1 MLKIAPIG
9 TCRIHTPFR
18 RAAAQFEISP
28 CHFRNYGF
36 THTSS
41 EALQQLRFIHG
52 EIEFDEDVAKLLF
65 RPDAV
70 IPKFKEMD
78 EKPDIYFVE
87 ISSGKNIVIDDLA
100 VQMNYTYRYFS
111 EFFSDADRTRKFW
124 SLASGNNREAQSE
137 WLQQQPV
144 FKKLNAKD
152 RSMLDKMELTYQG
165 KAEIARDM
173 KKILGMIGA
182 ENLIFTTHVNALN
195 PDDRKIASRD
205 KLIQEV
211 EAVADSLNVRCYN
224 PTELMLGYGQSKA
237 MEKGGLDL
245 THFTPAFS
253 DILFADWNKR
263 FFGLTIDDGVNAAN
277 GSEFGVIS
285 LTDIKNLIDNGE
297 VIPASQNLRQT
308 LRENPDLPEY
318 RRVLAELEYTLG
330 NYEESAAFLTE
341 ITVGIGGN
349 EDYDTML
356 MVSSF
361 HIGDFKRAL
370 KIGMSLLSDEIESD
384 DILRI
389 SALSAMQEGRDDLAL
404 AHWKRLFYLEA
415 EPCAAATEV
424 LNLLQKNGNSLD
436 AESFARETLD
446 KYPDHQESLKYLW
459 YVSLERDDREQLLE
473 LIGQSH
479 QIGSDAILDILQ
491 KCVENNYQAIAASL
505 VSQLPNV
512 TRKDER
518 LVKWVEGAV
527 DEWLTKGIECLEN
540 DNLQAASN
548 YLQGSWILRPKGN
561 IAIRARRSLERNFRI
576 NTRAAFSDKDYDRV
590 LELTAAARSTFTEFP
605 EMDVYAGRACLETAN
620 YPAAITFLRAASEDS
635 DSPLRVLQQL
645 TRAAML
651 GEEYGEAILAF
662 KQLKDSKLTSK
673 EEALEAQARINKLT
687 GRLIKAARIRI
698 EGGKPREAWQLLE
711 SGEFIQG
718 FEDQLSTERKRVT
731 NSIVSKIREL
741 DSEESQQRYR
751 LGKLIHELD
760 PRHEFG
766 LKSAAIGAMRMHKFE
781 ESLKYWTAMKSL
793 TKNGKQVDKNIE
805 KCRMLLERESQ

>member
-1 MLKIAPIG
+1 MIKIAPIG

-18 RAAAQFEISP
+18 RAAAQFEVST
-28 CHFRNYGF
+28 CRFRNYGF

-41 EALQQLRFIHG
+41 EALQQLRFMHG

-65 RPDAV
+65 RPDTV
-70 IPKFKEMD
+70 IPKFKELD
-78 EKPDIYFVE
+78 NKPDIYFVE
-87 ISSGKNIVIDDLA
+87 ISSGKKILIGDVT

-111 EFFSDADRTRKFW
+111 EFFSDVNRTRKFW
-124 SLASGNNREAQSE
+124 SFASGKNRKAQSE
-137 WLQQQPV
+137 WLHQQPA

-152 RSMLDKMELTYQG
+152 RSILEKIELTYQS
-165 KAEIARDM
+165 KAELASDM
-173 KKILGMIGA
+173 KKITGMIGA

-195 PDDRKIASRD
+195 LDDRKILSRD

-211 EAVADSLNVRCYN
+211 ELVADSLNVRCYN
-224 PTELMLGYGQSKA
+224 PTKLMLGYGQSRA
-237 MEKGGLDL
+237 MEKDGLDL
-245 THFTPAFS
+245 THFTPTFS
-253 DILFADWNKR
+253 DMLFADWNKR
-263 FFGLTIDDGVNAAN
+263 FFALTIDDGDSVVV
-277 GSEFGVIS
+277 GSDSALIS
-285 LTDIKNLIDNGE
+285 LDDIKTLIGNGE
-297 VIPASQNLRQT
+297 VISASQALRQT
-308 LRENPDLPEY
+308 LRENPDLLEY

-330 NYEESAAFLTE
+330 NYEASAAFYAE
-341 ITVGIGGN
+341 ITDGSGGN
-349 EDYDTML
+349 EGDDTML

-361 HIGDFKRAL
+361 HIGDYERAL
-370 KIGMSLLSDEIESD
+370 KVGMSLLSDEIESE

-389 SALSAMQEGRDDLAL
+389 SALSAMQEGRDDLAI

-415 EPCAAATEV
+415 EPCDAATKV
-424 LNLLQKNGNSLD
+424 LNLLEKNGNSVE
-436 AESFARETLD
+436 AENWAGEIQD

-459 YVSLERDDREQLLE
+459 YVCLERGDRDRLLE

-491 KCVENNYQAIAASL
+491 KCVENNYQAIAASI
-505 VSQLPNV
+505 VSQLPSV

-518 LVKWVEGAV
+518 LVKWVEEAV
-527 DEWLTKGIECLEN
+527 EEWLTQGIEYLEN

-548 YLQGSWILRPKGN
+548 YLQGSWILRPKDK
-561 IAIRARRSLERNFRI
+561 IAIQSRRKLERNFRI

-590 LELTAAARSTFTEFP
+590 LELTAMARSTFTEFT
-605 EMDVYAGRACLETAN
+605 EMDVFAGRACLETEN
-620 YPAAITFLRAASEDS
+620 YPAAIAFLRSASEAS
-635 DSPLRVLQQL
+635 NSPLRILQQL
-645 TRAAML
+645 TRAAIL
-651 GEEYGEAILAF
+651 GEEYGEAILAL

-673 EEALEAQARINKLT
+673 VDALEAQARINKLA
-687 GRLIKAARIRI
+687 GRLVKSARILI

-718 FEDQLSTERKRVT
+718 FEDQLGTERKRVT

-741 DSEESQQRYR
+741 DSEEFQERYR

-781 ESLKYWTAMKSL
+781 ESLKYWTAMKAL
-793 TKNGKQVDKNIE
+793 AKNGKQVDKNIE
-805 KCRMLLERESQ
+805 KCKMLLERES